1 MIKTDIVVIGGGPA
15 GLAAALSAYE
25 KGVKNILLIERDK
38 ELGGI
43 LNQCIHDGFGL
54 QLFKTRLT
62 GPEYAGIFI
71 DRIKKTNIDIRLNTM
86 VTKVSDDLTVTAV
99 NEDIGACQIQAKA
112 VILAMGCRERP
123 RGAINIPGTRP
134 AGIYTAGTVQ
144 RWVNIEGKLPGKN
157 IVILGSGDIGL
168 IMARRMTLEGATVKG
183 VYELLPYSSGLTR
196 NIVQCLNDYN
206 IPLKLSHTVTKI
218 FGRKRIEAVEVCRV
232 DQSLKPIPESRE
244 IVECDTLILSV
255 GLIPE
260 NDILSGTNI
269 SMNKVTGGPF
279 IDNRFMTE
287 VPGIF
292 SCGNCLH
299 VHDLVDYVT
308 DESERAGENA
318 AEYVLYGQKEKE
330 SSGIPVL
337 CGDNVR
343 YTVPSHLSK
352 DGKGALTLM
361 FRVTKPMKNCTI
373 TVASDGILLLSLK
386 RSRCTPGESV
396 RITLPEDRVKT
407 VLEKKTPIT
416 VSVTE

>member
-99 NEDIGACQIQAKA
+99 NEDIGAYQIQAKA

-269 SMNKVTGGPF
+269 SMNKVTGGA
-279 IDNRFMTE
+279 
-287 VPGIF
+287 
-292 SCGNCLH
+292 LH
-299 VHDLVDYVT
+299 
-308 DESERAGENA
+308 
-318 AEYVLYGQKEKE
+318 
-330 SSGIPVL
+330 
-337 CGDNVR
+337 
-343 YTVPSHLSK
+343 
-352 DGKGALTLM
+352 
-361 FRVTKPMKNCTI
+361 
-373 TVASDGILLLSLK
+373 
-386 RSRCTPGESV
+386 
-396 RITLPEDRVKT
+396 
-407 VLEKKTPIT
+407 
-416 VSVTE
+416 